1 MIHAR
6 MEDVF
11 FNQELKE
18 LNAIITLANT
28 LKDMVAELPL
38 MDNLN
43 LSWDKAITQLRD
55 IYDGMTS
62 YQQQFVSEDALK
74 TLHEY
79 ETRMEEL
86 RKVAEQS
93 ETVVTE

>member
-1 MIHAR
+1 MVHIAYLV
-6 MEDVF
+6 VF
-11 FNQELKE
+11 YVK
-18 LNAIITLANT
+18 
-28 LKDMVAELPL
+28 VGC
-38 MDNLN
+38 LN

-74 TLHEY
+74 TLREY

-86 RKVAEQS
+86 KKVAEQS
-93 ETVVTE
+93 KDMVTV